1 MKYRKVQF
9 TIKPNGEILEE
20 VISSSEPDC
29 KEITAGFEDALGD
42 VKSRRDKR
50 LHEAFNYFSSSIN
63 DVLNLNE

>member
-1 MKYRKVQF
+1 MKYRRVQF

-29 KEITAGFEDALGD
+29 KEITAGFEESLGD

-50 LHEAFNYFSSSIN
+50 AVKAFDYFSSSVSDI
-63 DVLNLNE
+63 LNLNE